1 MEAVIFKSA
10 NIQQATPA
18 KRSSRAGHDACDFAT
33 LGLHSSQHGFN
44 GGRYR
49 NAKRFA
55 CATLG
60 AGESKDAILQIDALK
75 RDLCFTKSASSSQG
89 DLEADSHPF
98 GHTFHSQSLLGDFNF
113 IVRKDRFNA
122 GYRPPF
128 NSVIQKGNGVHFS
141 KQSTLP
147 VNPFDNLQI
156 LARLVP
162 SGLAAGG
169 AGEALAPSQINFT
182 IIRRK
187 RLQTYSFFI
196 NKPSKMTPRI
206 SVINFCKRANG
217 VIFNQVIN
225 PFVAAIFSLFVNAKS
240 SCVSRCLC
248 TMQSI
253 VDSVAGAFAT
263 PLACWIF
270 EPNKEPRT
278 PLFNVGISQG
288 DNGNIRLVERKFIQ

>member
-1 MEAVIFKSA
+1 MIFKSA

-128 NSVIQKGNGVHFS
+128 NSVIQKGNGVHFAQ
-141 KQSTLP
+141 QSALA
-147 VNPFDNLQI
+147 VDPFKNLQI
-156 LARLVP
+156 LAGLV
-162 SGLAAGG
+162 SARLAAGR
-169 AGEALAPSQINFT
+169 AGKALAPSQINLT
-182 IIRRK
+182 IICRK
-187 RLQTYSFFI
+187 RLQGYFFFD
-196 NKPSKMTPRI
+196 NKSQKMTPAI
-206 SVINFCKRANG
+206 SVINFCQRANG
-217 VIFNQVIN
+217 VIFNQIIN
-225 PFVAAIFSLFVNAKS
+225 PVVAAIFSLFVNAKS

-263 PLACWIF
+263 PF
-270 EPNKEPRT
+270 SSRVFKTYKEPRAAAF
-278 PLFNVGISQG
+278 LVRIRHG
-288 DNGNIRLVERKFIQ
+288 DNGNIYLV